1 LPLPKGL
8 SKRLVWRNRLCWRDL
23 PSLGADSLLEHAGPR
38 QKPLPAAASML
49 LLRRPRAAVGSWAR
63 ALCTPASAH
72 LAVLQLYRLQPAPVP
87 PGLQPRLLFADGQ
100 ARSAEES
107 AARLAEASDRGEVVL
122 VTESALRQLLGGEA
136 EDGQQ
141 ALSGEGGG
149 GAGLLAGGLGGGPG
163 AAVTRSEAAAEAT
176 LPAVLSQETLPALL
190 AQHGVALK
198 DRTLTLSQP

>member
-1 LPLPKGL
+1 MLARL
-8 SKRLVWRNRLCWRDL
+8 RLVGQTLSWST
-23 PSLGADSLLEHAGPR
+23 PAP
-38 QKPLPAAASML
+38 QPLPAAASML

-122 VTESALRQLLGGEA
+122 VTESALRQLLA
-136 EDGQQ
+136 PQ
-141 ALSGEGGG
+141 AHTTYSIKYSGLMKTPTQ
-149 GAGLLAGGLGGGPG
+149 AH
-163 AAVTRSEAAAEAT
+163 THT
-176 LPAVLSQETLPALL
+176 NTQTN
-190 AQHGVALK
+190 
-198 DRTLTLSQP
+198 DYI